1 MYKKIIEKIKD
12 KNVAILGFGK
22 EGISTYKFIRRY
34 LNQKLTI
41 IDKNE
46 KIKENNLFLN
56 EDDNLE
62 FVLGDNYLDNL
73 DKYDLIIKSAGVSLK
88 NIDDTKIKDK
98 LTSQYGLILEDTNL
112 FTIGVT
118 ASKGKTTTT
127 TLIYEIIKNQ
137 NENVYL
143 LGNMGNP
150 PLDQIECFNS
160 DSILVIELAA
170 LQLQYIRKSPNIS
183 CILNLYEEHLDY
195 FGCKEKYF
203 NAKLNIFKY
212 QNKEDY
218 SLYFKDNETLD
229 NYISKLNL
237 KSNLIDISQ
246 INKTKVYL
254 DENKVYINEKIVY
267 IDDNKRKILGNHN
280 LENIMFAL
288 YVAKIL
294 NLNFDK
300 VVEVINNFNPIEH
313 RMEYVGKYN
322 DIIFYNDTIATI
334 PTATINAIEA
344 LKNVDTLI
352 FGGMDRNIDYD
363 EFINYLSNSNISNF
377 ICMPTTGY
385 KIGNELIK
393 RNLNKNIY
401 LIETLKE
408 AVSLAKKIT
417 KKDMI
422 CLLSPAASSYEYY
435 KNFEEKGKE
444 FKTLVKEG

>member
-88 NIDDTKIKDK
+88 NIDDNKIKDK

-137 NENVYL
+137 NQNVYL

-150 PLDQIECFNS
+150 PLDQIESFNS
-160 DSILVIELAA
+160 ESILVIELAA

-218 SLYFKDNETLD
+218 SLYFKDNEVLD

-246 INKTKVYL
+246 IKEAKVYL
-254 DENKVYINEKIVY
+254 DENKIYINEKIVY